1 MNLRGPA
8 EHTAEDA
15 TPGELRRSVLIL
27 LLMLAA
33 LGLLVAPLLADL
45 PLLGKS
51 TRTAIFAWLLVGLA
65 LYWMYAGMGYR
76 PLLLVQL
83 LLLSTAAA
91 LLSVKLLLVAVT
103 IDSLTVLRWMARYL
117 MLRLTESY
125 GIDIEF
131 HCKPLG
137 DTDWTGSGM
146 HANFSTKYMR
156 EVGGKEYFEKLMK
169 AFEQNLQDHI
179 AVYGPDNDKRL
190 TGKHETAPWNKFSF
204 GVADRGASIRVP
216 HSFVNNGFKGYLEDR
231 RPNSQGDP
239 YQIASQI
246 LKTISTVPTSVA
258 KAA

>member
-33 LGLLVAPLLADL
+33 LGLLVAPLLSDL

-83 LLLSTAAA
+83 LLFSTAAA

-117 MLRLTESY
+117 IIA
-125 GIDIEF
+125 GAV
-131 HCKPLG
+131 CAG
-137 DTDWTGSGM
+137 
-146 HANFSTKYMR
+146 AN
-156 EVGGKEYFEKLMK
+156 
-169 AFEQNLQDHI
+169 
-179 AVYGPDNDKRL
+179 L
-190 TGKHETAPWNKFSF
+190 TGMLLALT
-204 GVADRGASIRVP
+204 
-216 HSFVNNGFKGYLEDR
+216 LQ
-231 RPNSQGDP
+231 RPNTQN
-239 YQIASQI
+239 
-246 LKTISTVPTSVA
+246 
-258 KAA
+258 

>member
-1 MNLRGPA
+1 MNLHGPA

-33 LGLLVAPLLADL
+33 LALLVAPLIKDL

-83 LLLSTAAA
+83 LLFSAAAA

-117 MLRLTESY
+117 IMA
-125 GIDIEF
+125 GAV
-131 HCKPLG
+131 CAG
-137 DTDWTGSGM
+137 
-146 HANFSTKYMR
+146 AN
-156 EVGGKEYFEKLMK
+156 
-169 AFEQNLQDHI
+169 
-179 AVYGPDNDKRL
+179 L
-190 TGKHETAPWNKFSF
+190 TGML
-204 GVADRGASIRVP
+204 VALTWRQS
-216 HSFVNNGFKGYLEDR
+216 
-231 RPNSQGDP
+231 RPTQ
-239 YQIASQI
+239 
-246 LKTISTVPTSVA
+246 T
-258 KAA
+258 

>member
-33 LGLLVAPLLADL
+33 LGLLVAPLLSDL

-83 LLLSTAAA
+83 LLFSTAAA

-117 MLRLTESY
+117 IIA
-125 GIDIEF
+125 GAV
-131 HCKPLG
+131 CAG
-137 DTDWTGSGM
+137 
-146 HANFSTKYMR
+146 AN
-156 EVGGKEYFEKLMK
+156 
-169 AFEQNLQDHI
+169 
-179 AVYGPDNDKRL
+179 L
-190 TGKHETAPWNKFSF
+190 TGMLLALT
-204 GVADRGASIRVP
+204 
-216 HSFVNNGFKGYLEDR
+216 LQ
-231 RPNSQGDP
+231 RPNTQS
-239 YQIASQI
+239 
-246 LKTISTVPTSVA
+246 
-258 KAA
+258 

>member
-33 LGLLVAPLLADL
+33 LGLLVAPLLGDL

-83 LLLSTAAA
+83 LLFSTAAA

-117 MLRLTESY
+117 IIA
-125 GIDIEF
+125 GAV
-131 HCKPLG
+131 CAG
-137 DTDWTGSGM
+137 
-146 HANFSTKYMR
+146 AN
-156 EVGGKEYFEKLMK
+156 
-169 AFEQNLQDHI
+169 
-179 AVYGPDNDKRL
+179 L
-190 TGKHETAPWNKFSF
+190 TGMLLALT
-204 GVADRGASIRVP
+204 
-216 HSFVNNGFKGYLEDR
+216 LQ
-231 RPNSQGDP
+231 RPNTQ
-239 YQIASQI
+239 
-246 LKTISTVPTSVA
+246 T
-258 KAA
+258 

>member
-45 PLLGKS
+45 PLLGRS
-51 TRTAIFAWLLVGLA
+51 TRTALFAWLLVGLA

-83 LLLSTAAA
+83 LLFSTAAA

-117 MLRLTESY
+117 IIA
-125 GIDIEF
+125 GAV
-131 HCKPLG
+131 CAG
-137 DTDWTGSGM
+137 
-146 HANFSTKYMR
+146 AN
-156 EVGGKEYFEKLMK
+156 
-169 AFEQNLQDHI
+169 
-179 AVYGPDNDKRL
+179 L
-190 TGKHETAPWNKFSF
+190 TGMLLALTWQK
-204 GVADRGASIRVP
+204 
-216 HSFVNNGFKGYLEDR
+216 
-231 RPNSQGDP
+231 PNTQS
-239 YQIASQI
+239 
-246 LKTISTVPTSVA
+246 
-258 KAA
+258 